1 MANEKSPV
9 DSAQHPVDKGEV
21 RDGVEECDVRLPF
34 QQQDDWIELGFGP
47 EMSSQ
52 WNDKV
57 VDAGRGEIGGQ
68 NDDFVGPVVL
78 FGASVTAVFA
88 NLTDQT
94 VTVQFIQ
101 LIREYLPESTADSTM
116 ISFPLAGNK
125 E

>member
-9 DSAQHPVDKGEV
+9 DCAEHPVDIREV
-21 RDGVEECDVRLPF
+21 RDGVEECDVRLSF
-34 QQQDDWIELGFGP
+34 QQQDDWIELGFWP

-57 VDAGRGEIGGQ
+57 VDAGRGEIGSQ
-68 NDDFVGPVVL
+68 NDHFVGPVVL
-78 FGASVTAVFA
+78 FGASVTAVLA

-101 LIREYLPESTADSTM
+101 LARQYLPESTADSTM
-116 ISFPLAGNK
+116 ISFP
-125 E
+125 